1 MSGNTIGFRL
11 QTDSK
16 CRMMVRSKNEWSNAV
31 YFFNLREVWLGN
43 LALMLFILGLITS
56 DLKSPP
62 CLSANSRRNV
72 KSKVPAVLSIWV
84 F

>member
-43 LALMLFILGLITS
+43 LALILGLITS

>member
-1 MSGNTIGFRL
+1 MAKF
-11 QTDSK
+11 K
-16 CRMMVRSKNEWSNAV
+16 MMVRSKNEWRNAG
-31 YFFNLREVWLGN
+31 YLFNLMEVWFGN

-62 CLSANSRRNV
+62 CLTANARRNV
-72 KSKVPAVLSIWV
+72 KSKVPADLSIWV

>member
-1 MSGNTIGFRL
+1 MAKF
-11 QTDSK
+11 
-16 CRMMVRSKNEWSNAV
+16 RMMIRSKNEWRNAV
-31 YFFNLREVWLGN
+31 YLFNLREVWFGN
-43 LALMLFILGLITS
+43 LALMLFILGLIIS

-72 KSKVPAVLSIWV
+72 KSKVPADLSIWV

>member
-1 MSGNTIGFRL
+1 MAKF
-11 QTDSK
+11 K
-16 CRMMVRSKNEWSNAV
+16 MMVRSKNEWRNAG
-31 YFFNLREVWLGN
+31 YLFNLREVWFGN

-62 CLSANSRRNV
+62 CLTANSRRNV
-72 KSKVPAVLSIWV
+72 KSKVPADLSIWV